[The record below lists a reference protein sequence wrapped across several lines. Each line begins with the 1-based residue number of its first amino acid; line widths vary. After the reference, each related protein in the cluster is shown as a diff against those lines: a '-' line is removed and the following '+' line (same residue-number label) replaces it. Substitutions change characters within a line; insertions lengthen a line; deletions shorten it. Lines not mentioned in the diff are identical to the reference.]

1 MQPSE
6 YEGGHAH
13 TAKAMV
19 GIYCASND
27 YTEAYI
33 EAYRAFR
40 CAPKKVGEQDE
51 EKLFEV
57 VSRLREL
64 VAHCTLYLREHPQE
78 EESIE
83 LVIDELVM
91 KRDEE
96 EEASDSS
103 SSVRP
108 IHRSAYTDPGY

>member
-6 YEGGHAH
+6 HQEGHAH

-19 GIYCASND
+19 GIYFASKD
-27 YTEAYI
+27 YMEAYMK
-33 EAYRAFR
+33 AYRAFR
-40 CAPKKVGEQDE
+40 DAHRAEERDE
-51 EKLFEV
+51 RELVEV

-64 VAHCTLYLREHPQE
+64 VARCELYLREHPQE

-83 LVIDELVM
+83 QLIDELVI
-91 KRDEE
+91 KSDEE
-96 EEASDSS
+96 EEASDSG

-108 IHRSAYTDPGY
+108 IHPTS

>member
-6 YEGGHAH
+6 HEVGHAH
-13 TAKAMV
+13 TAKAMF
-19 GIYCASND
+19 GIYFASKD
-27 YTEAYI
+27 YMEAYM

-40 CAPKKVGEQDE
+40 DAHRRAEEHDE
-51 EKLFEV
+51 RKLVEV

-64 VAHCTLYLREHPQE
+64 VARCELYLREHPQE

-83 LVIDELVM
+83 LVIDELLVM

-96 EEASDSS
+96 AEAVLST
-103 SSVRP
+103 RRKP
-108 IHRSAYTDPGY
+108 

>member
-6 YEGGHAH
+6 HEEGHAH

-19 GIYCASND
+19 GIYFASKD
-27 YTEAYI
+27 YMEAYM

-40 CAPKKVGEQDE
+40 DAQRAEEHDE
-51 EKLFEV
+51 RKLVEV
-57 VSRLREL
+57 VSRLRGL
-64 VAHCTLYLREHPQE
+64 VARCELYLREHPQE

-108 IHRSAYTDPGY
+108 IHRSA